1 MNTNAPPPPRPPLP
15 APIAT
20 FQGRPALYSAFGVT
34 FQLDLLTRLGRLPS
48 RSIPLVDSTPAVV
61 VASMTTGADGAMTVR
76 ETPTSRPPVCV
87 TF

>member
-34 FQLDLLTRLGRLPS
+34 FQLDLLTRSGRLPS
-48 RSIPLVDSTPAVV
+48 RSIPLVDSTPTVV
-61 VASMTTGADGAMTVR
+61 VASKQAALAAVVQLARRVVR
-76 ETPTSRPPVCV
+76 TYV
-87 TF
+87 